1 MNTTSTPDPKPIPD
15 EAQDIARESD
25 GTTQLVPYPGW
36 LLIAT
41 RLDKKKG
48 AA

>member
-1 MNTTSTPDPKPIPD
+1 MTTPPNTDTPKPPHK
-15 EAQDIARESD
+15 AQDIARESD

-36 LLIAT
+36 LLIAARIAT
-41 RLDKKKG
+41 KKG

>member
-1 MNTTSTPDPKPIPD
+1 MNTTSTPDPKPIPHK
-15 EAQDIARESD
+15 AQDVARESD

-36 LLIAT
+36 LLIAA

>member
-1 MNTTSTPDPKPIPD
+1 MNTTSTPDPKPIPH

-36 LLIAT
+36 LLIAARIAT
-41 RLDKKKG
+41 KKG

>member
-1 MNTTSTPDPKPIPD
+1 MSSTSTPDAAKPAPK
-15 EAQDIARESD
+15 AQDVARESD
-25 GTTQLVPYPGW
+25 GSTQLVPYPGW

-41 RLDKKKG
+41 RLEKKKG